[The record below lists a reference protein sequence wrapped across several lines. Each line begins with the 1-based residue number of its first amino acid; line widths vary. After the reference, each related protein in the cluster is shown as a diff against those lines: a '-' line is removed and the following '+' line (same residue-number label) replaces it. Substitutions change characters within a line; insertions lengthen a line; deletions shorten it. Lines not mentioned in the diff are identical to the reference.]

1 MIGDGTASK
10 RWYLAEVVERRLDPA
25 MGMLGIVF
33 ALIVVAEAFI
43 RPRGAMGTA
52 VTVAGW
58 VLWAV
63 FVAEFGARL
72 VIAPSKTR
80 FLKKNWWQAVF
91 LAFPFLRL
99 LRVMRAARLARA
111 GRLVSSSLRAGRT
124 AASTLTGR
132 IGWLAGVTMIVVL
145 ATSQFLF
152 EFGGY
157 ESYGEALYDSA
168 MAAVTGAEM
177 EGDSTLTRIFGVGLA
192 VYSVVVFASMAAAL
206 GAFFM
211 EQRTGD
217 PDEAEPEHSPGVPP
231 VE

>member
-1 MIGDGTASK
+1 MVDDRKASK

-43 RPRGAMGTA
+43 RPRGSLGAA

-58 VLWAV
+58 VLWAI

-72 VIAPSKTR
+72 VIAPSKGR

-132 IGWLAGVTMIVVL
+132 VGWLVGVTLIVVL
-145 ATSQFLF
+145 GTSQFLF

-192 VYSVVVFASMAAAL
+192 VYSVVVFASLAAAL

-211 EQRTGD
+211 QQRTGD
-217 PDEAEPEHSPGVPP
+217 GHEALPEHPPGVPP